1 MPDGQLIVFGSD
13 VIKDPSVGT
22 TSGTGN
28 GNQGTATVQSGSRVF
43 EDDDIIVFDIEDID
57 ANSELQNNS
66 KLADVT
72 VYDSYAD
79 FLAGI
84 VKYDY
89 KPQNDGQTANLQSDL
104 SGHGDGYARFVSANI
119 FQPDDS
125 PGAPTFNQLFIAP
138 GSDIAN
144 TVGDA
149 NGTLTF
155 DREQDFDFNGDG
167 DTTDTGEPGNNQLR
181 VGDYVTPTICFTRG
195 TMILTPQGERRIEDL
210 QPGDMVW
217 TMDSGPQPV
226 RWTGRRR
233 LPASGSFA
241 PVRFEAEAI
250 GNVRTLEVSQN
261 HRILRSGSAIELLFG
276 TSEVLVPAKFL
287 LNDINVSL
295 RETGWVDYVHILF
308 DKHQVIWANGTPA
321 ESLLP
326 GDVDA
331 ADEAASASE
340 AELLAIFPDLA
351 GEPTTPDAD
360 AARLCLRKYEA
371 GLI

>member
-13 VIKDPSVGT
+13 IIKDPSIGT

-28 GNQGTATVQSGSRVF
+28 ANQGTATVQSGERVF
-43 EDDDIIVFDIEDID
+43 EDDDIVVFDIIDID
-57 ANSELQNNS
+57 ANSELQSSS
-66 KLADVT
+66 KLSDIT

-89 KPQNDGQTANLQSDL
+89 QPQNPGQTADLQSDL
-104 SGHGDGYARFVSANI
+104 SGHGDGYAQFVSANI
-119 FQPDDS
+119 LQPDAS

-138 GSDIAN
+138 GSDIASS
-144 TVGDA
+144 VGDA
-149 NGTLTF
+149 NGTLAF
-155 DREQDFDFNGDG
+155 DRNQDFDFNADG
-167 DTTDTGEPGNNQLR
+167 DTVDTGEPGNILLR

-217 TMDSGPQPV
+217 TMDSGPQPL
-226 RWTGRRR
+226 RWIGHRR
-233 LPASGSFA
+233 LPAAGSFA
-241 PVRFEAEAI
+241 PVRFEANAI
-250 GNVRTLEVSQN
+250 HNIRPLEVSQN
-261 HRILRSGSAIELLFG
+261 HRILRSGPAIELLFG
-276 TSEVLVPAKFL
+276 TSEVLVPAKYL
-287 LNDINVSL
+287 INGINVTL
-295 RETGWVDYVHILF
+295 RETGWVNYVHILF
-308 DKHQVIWANGTPA
+308 DAHQVIWANGAPA

-326 GDVDA
+326 GHVSA
-331 ADEAASASE
+331 ADEAALASE

-351 GEPTTPDAD
+351 GDTVPAAD

-371 GLI
+371 ELI